1 MTTRTLK
8 DGSQVLELEN
18 PKTLTVYTRCP
29 EKYRLIDMETGE
41 QYVGFSSDGPSSWKK
56 VELCQI

>member
-41 QYVGFSSDGPSSWKK
+41 QYVGLSEDGPSSWEK
-56 VELCQI
+56 VEPCQI